1 MDDKELI
8 HRLSNRDELAF
19 REIVEKYEKLVFNTC
34 YHILQQSMDA
44 EDIAQEVFVEV
55 FESIHQ
61 FRNESRLSTWL
72 YRISIN
78 KSLNHLRKV
87 KRQAN
92 TIRMDGFSKI
102 EGYGLSMDVE
112 DPTAHNNPAT
122 IEYKERSQVL
132 QNAINSLPK
141 NQRIAFTLSKFDEL
155 SYQEI
160 AEIMSLSISSV
171 ESLIHRAKLNLQKK
185 LVNYYKNE

>member
-1 MDDKELI
+1 
-8 HRLSNRDELAF
+8 
-19 REIVEKYEKLVFNTC
+19 
-34 YHILQQSMDA
+34 
-44 EDIAQEVFVEV
+44 
-55 FESIHQ
+55 
-61 FRNESRLSTWL
+61 
-72 YRISIN
+72 
-78 KSLNHLRKV
+78 
-87 KRQAN
+87 
-92 TIRMDGFSKI
+92 
-102 EGYGLSMDVE
+102 LSMDVE

>member
-92 TIRMDGFSKI
+92 TIRMDGF
-102 EGYGLSMDVE
+102 
-112 DPTAHNNPAT
+112 
-122 IEYKERSQVL
+122 
-132 QNAINSLPK
+132 
-141 NQRIAFTLSKFDEL
+141 
-155 SYQEI
+155 
-160 AEIMSLSISSV
+160 
-171 ESLIHRAKLNLQKK
+171 
-185 LVNYYKNE
+185 